1 MELTVKAL
9 HNARLKKDNSID
21 HFVIKFLRA
30 EITVVDDESEEF
42 QVLNEVVEN
51 TQHSNCPRQF
61 RLDEVFKVS
70 LNKKFHSKTSNHHYL
85 LHYTFPNNLLGIL
98 RDGLLVAPDHI
109 DSVLRRFGKGIYFW
123 NAVAN
128 AGPQYASMKTIY
140 IVVCRVALGRI
151 EKLSNSFKITEIK
164 AILQKTGADSG
175 FREGCYS
182 AYRTVRDKEINLN
195 GANIFTGQIGNTHNK
210 KKSWNN
216 YDEYVVASADQVK
229 VEFILKL
236 KKIYN

>member
-1 MELTVKAL
+1 ME
-9 HNARLKKDNSID
+9 DNPID
-21 HFVIKFLRA
+21 HFIVSFLRA
-30 EITVVDDESEEF
+30 EISLVDDESEEF
-42 QVLNEVVEN
+42 QTFNDVVQN
-51 TQHSNCPRQF
+51 TQHPNCPRQF
-61 RLDEVFKVS
+61 RLDKIFKVK
-70 LNKKFHSKTSNHHYL
+70 LNKEFNSKASNHLYL

-98 RDGLLVAPDHI
+98 RDGLLVVPDHI

-164 AILQKTGADSG
+164 EILQKTGADSG

-182 AYRTVRDKEINLN
+182 QYRTVRDNEINLN
-195 GANIFTGQIGNTHNK
+195 GAKIFTGQIGYSHK
-210 KKSWNN
+210 RKKSWNN
-216 YDEYVVASADQVK
+216 YDEYVVQSEQAN

-236 KKIYN
+236 KKYY